1 MRTLTVQY
9 DWSSLYPAHPNSRV
23 EFADI
28 GCGYGGLLVQLSPMF
43 PSTLMIGNIFC
54 VGVATFEYIVHG
66 TMDRYGDQGEGV
78 RLCAGQDHGAASQP
92 PWSGELSLV
101 LGEHDTHL

>member
-1 MRTLTVQY
+1 MRTHTVQY

-43 PSTLMIGNIFC
+43 PSTLMIGNIFRA
-54 VGVATFEYIVHG
+54 VVATYGIYCTWNHG
-66 TMDRYGDQGEGV
+66 QVWR
-78 RLCAGQDHGAASQP
+78 
-92 PWSGELSLV
+92 SG
-101 LGEHDTHL
+101 